1 MLLLLWPIGDGDPV
15 RRRGCC
21 RQTAPSAWQGDLFA
35 KEAIMECD
43 ICGQNVENSEDLQKH
58 KERAHPTG
66 MGDRSM
72 DNLEKPDLLGDTPE
86 ESATSEIPKATH

>member
-15 RRRGCC
+15 RRKGC
-21 RQTAPSAWQGDLFA
+21 RRETAPSAWPSDLFA

-43 ICGQNVENSEDLQKH
+43 ICGQEVENSEDLQKH

-66 MGDRSM
+66 VGTKSI
-72 DNLEKPDLLGDTPE
+72 DNLEKSGLLGDTSE
-86 ESATSEIPKATH
+86 ESAASEIPKATH